1 MCPFCPGK
9 VGDEA
14 HVLFDC
20 IVYGNIR
27 NVYINKVQN
36 VSLQDQ
42 VLSVLKCIDESSLAA
57 LGKYLFLAVQMH
69 KKTTGK
75 WCISIVVRFLCL
87 RNCWLKLCIPHLELS
102 IRSVWQ
108 LLKMTDQS

>member
-1 MCPFCPGK
+1 MCPFCSGK
-9 VGDEA
+9 VGNEA

-42 VLSVLKCIDESSLAA
+42 VLSALKCIDESSLAA

-69 KKTTGK
+69 KK
-75 WCISIVVRFLCL
+75 
-87 RNCWLKLCIPHLELS
+87 
-102 IRSVWQ
+102 
-108 LLKMTDQS
+108 